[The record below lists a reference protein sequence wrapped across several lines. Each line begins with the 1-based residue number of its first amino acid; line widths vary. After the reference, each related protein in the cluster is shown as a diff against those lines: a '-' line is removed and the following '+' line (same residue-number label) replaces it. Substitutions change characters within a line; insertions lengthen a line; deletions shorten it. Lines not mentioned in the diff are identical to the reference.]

1 VLIDESMYATELK
14 PRMNL
19 KQLRQ
24 CDAVHIAEVSAIVET
39 AAMACSCGPNLVTGR
54 AEEIS

>member
-1 VLIDESMYATELK
+1 MLIGESMYTTELK
-14 PRMNL
+14 PRMNR

-39 AAMACSCGPNLVTGR
+39 AAMARSRWPNLVVQR
-54 AEEIS
+54 RSHER

>member
-1 VLIDESMYATELK
+1 MLIESMYAMELK

-24 CDAVHIAEVSAIVET
+24 CDAAHIAEVSAIVET
-39 AAMACSCGPNLVTGR
+39 AGMAHSCGPNFVMVR